1 MGILLGL
8 ASGLSWGLADFFGG
22 FASRRM
28 NAAAVAFVSQVVG
41 TALAVVAI
49 LIMRPDLPSWSALGL
64 GAIAGV
70 CGGLG
75 VLAFYKALAMG
86 TMSLVAPVSAL
97 GAGVPMVFGIVDG
110 ERPSPMALVGAVI
123 AFAGAVLASRAPG
136 HASRRGLGLAALAA
150 LGFGAF
156 FVLIAPAAETSVL
169 WAGLSTRVSSV
180 PVLLAVCLAIRTSV
194 RVGTGLWPL
203 VLGAGV
209 LDIVAN
215 VAYAAATQHGL
226 LSIVSVL
233 AGLYPVATVILA
245 QAVLHERLSRGQAA
259 GVAAAL
265 IGVGLIA
272 AGSGP

>member
-8 ASGLSWGLADFFGG
+8 ASGLSWGIADFFGG

-28 NAAAVAFVSQVVG
+28 NAAAVAFISQVIG
-41 TALAVVAI
+41 TVLVAVAV
-49 LIMRPDLPSWSALGL
+49 LVMRPEVPSWPALGL
-64 GAIAGV
+64 GALGGV

-75 VLAFYKALAMG
+75 VFAFYKALAIG

-97 GAGVPMVFGIVDG
+97 GAGVPLVFGIVVG
-110 ERPSPMALVGAVI
+110 ERPSPLALTGAVI
-123 AFAGAVLASRAPG
+123 ALAGAVLASRAPG
-136 HASRRGLGLAALAA
+136 HATRRGLGLAALAA
-150 LGFGAF
+150 LAFGLF
-156 FVLIAPAAETSVL
+156 FVLIEPAAETSVL

-180 PVLLAVCLAIRTSV
+180 PVLLGVCLAVRTSV
-194 RVGTGLWPL
+194 GVGTGLWPFII
-203 VLGAGV
+203 GAGV
-209 LDIVAN
+209 LDIIAN

-226 LSIVSVL
+226 LSIVAVL

-245 QAVLHERLSRGQAA
+245 QIVLHERLSRGQAG

-272 AGSGP
+272 AG